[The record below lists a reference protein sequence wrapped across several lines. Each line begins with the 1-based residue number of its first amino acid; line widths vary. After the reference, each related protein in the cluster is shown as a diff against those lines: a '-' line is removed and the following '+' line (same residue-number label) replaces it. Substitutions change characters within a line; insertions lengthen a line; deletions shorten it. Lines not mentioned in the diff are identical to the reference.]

1 MRNVRTLVENINR
14 REKVLLLASILL
26 AVVLAVYFILLA
38 PFFTAGQSSE
48 EQIKSKEMLLAKY
61 KNLLSKENDIKARL
75 RLVQKEYDS
84 ISKRLYT
91 ASTEEIANAEIQ
103 SDVKSIALRN
113 GLSVSRSTFQRK
125 ELLNNDPRLVGMF
138 VSIEIKDINSVSK
151 LQKFLYD
158 VRSNAD
164 RVLFLDDLQIK
175 TKGFTAPNALSLSA
189 TLVAI
194 ANIEGKS

>member
-1 MRNVRTLVENINR
+1 MRNVRTFVENINR
-14 REKVLLLASILL
+14 REKVLLFASILL
-26 AVVLAVYFILLA
+26 AVVLAVYFTLLA

-61 KNLLSKENDIKARL
+61 KKLLSKENDIKARL

-84 ISKRLYT
+84 ISKKFYT

-151 LQKFLYD
+151 LQKLLYD
-158 VRSNAD
+158 ARSNAD
-164 RVLFLDDLQIK
+164 RALFLDDLQIN

>member
-1 MRNVRTLVENINR
+1 MRNVRTFVENINR

-48 EQIKSKEMLLAKY
+48 EQIKSKEMLLVKY

-75 RLVQKEYDS
+75 RLAQEEYDS
-84 ISKRLYT
+84 ISKKFYT

-164 RVLFLDDLQIK
+164 RALFLDDLQIN

>member
-1 MRNVRTLVENINR
+1 MRNVGTFVENINR

>member
-1 MRNVRTLVENINR
+1 MRNVRTFVENINR

-26 AVVLAVYFILLA
+26 AIVLAVYFILLA
-38 PFFTAGQSSE
+38 PFFTAGQSSK

-61 KNLLSKENDIKARL
+61 KKLLSKENDIKAHL

-84 ISKRLYT
+84 ISKKLYT
-91 ASTEEIANAEIQ
+91 ASTEEIANAEMQ

-164 RVLFLDDLQIK
+164 RALFLDDLQIN

-194 ANIEGKS
+194 DNIEGKS